1 MAAHNYGFVRAVAVC
16 ACFAG
21 IQLMMLWGYLSAT
34 LGAIAIQQFPT
45 RLRWSVPTSYP
56 DLLYLSA

>member
-21 IQLMMLWGYLSAT
+21 VQLMMLWGYLPAT
-34 LGAIAIQQFPT
+34 LGVIAIQQPPT

-56 DLLYLSA
+56 VLLYPPA